1 VTHTEKVHVVFGLVA
16 AVIGVLSLWQ
26 VFHPRSRAGLVWPL
40 LAFLLGVFLFI
51 PVESQSRTYQE
62 VGWSDTLLSAVPQ
75 QPRTWLRDWFHYLPQ
90 RHVIQHKLG
99 AMFIMIVGV
108 LELLRG
114 RGRLAG
120 PAWGLT
126 LPILLLAVGVAFGVH
141 GGTAVHLTHVREQF
155 EHHLLGGSLAAG
167 AVTLALVRT
176 GRLQGRLWEG
186 TWPAL
191 VLLIGLILI
200 LSYRLTPA
208 ERTVEVHQH
217 ASTGTGLR

>member
-1 VTHTEKVHVVFGLVA
+1 MTHTEKVHVVFGFVA
-16 AVIGVLSLWQ
+16 AAIGVLSLWQ
-26 VFHPRSRAGLVWPL
+26 VFHPRSRAGLAWPV
-40 LAFLLGVFLFI
+40 LAFLLGFFLFI

-62 VGWSDTLLSAVPQ
+62 VGWSDALLSAVPQ
-75 QPRTWLRDWFHYLPQ
+75 HPGTWVRDWFHYLPQ

-99 AMFIMIVGV
+99 AMLLMIVGV
-108 LELLRG
+108 LELLRE

-120 PAWGLT
+120 PAWGLM
-126 LPILLLAVGVAFGVH
+126 LPILLLAVGLAFGIH
-141 GGTAVHLTHVREQF
+141 GGTAVHLTHVTEQF

-176 GRLQGRLWEG
+176 GRVQGRLWEG
-186 TWPAL
+186 TWSVL
-191 VLLIGLILI
+191 VLLIGLILG

-208 ERTVEVHQH
+208 ERSQEVHRH